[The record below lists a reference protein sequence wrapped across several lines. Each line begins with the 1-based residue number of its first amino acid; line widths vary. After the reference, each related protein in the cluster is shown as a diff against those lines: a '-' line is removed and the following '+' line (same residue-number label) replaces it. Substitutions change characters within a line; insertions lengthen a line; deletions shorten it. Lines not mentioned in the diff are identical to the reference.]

1 MRILMFR
8 LSLPSFVT
16 LKQLMMFI
24 TNIIKMYHEI
34 LEAFILYGDKEI
46 FIMGN
51 IFDYSNGEFIFGN
64 LEGDSFMS
72 QDGHLMSRMSDTSML
87 DCKRSITRA

>member
-1 MRILMFR
+1 
-8 LSLPSFVT
+8 
-16 LKQLMMFI
+16 
-24 TNIIKMYHEI
+24 
-34 LEAFILYGDKEI
+34 
-46 FIMGN
+46 MGN

-87 DCKRSITRA
+87 DCKRSITRAQIACHYFEIID